1 MEAPL
6 GFNVTSLIGQI
17 INFLILF
24 LVLRKFIFKPVMG
37 LIDSQRKQD
46 KQNEINSKKISD
58 ELENLQK
65 LKDLELSKTRKEAE
79 LIIEEASLEAENIK
93 KETLSASESEAKLML
108 ENARAETE
116 SYKLK
121 LEQNHQEKIV
131 NLGVSL
137 AKKLL
142 GDFLDK
148 NKQQVLVKKAISRIK
163 EANFNE

>member
-37 LIDSQRKQD
+37 LIDAQRKQD

-65 LKDLELSKTRKEAE
+65 QKDLELAKARKEADS
-79 LIIEEASLEAENIK
+79 IIEEAKAEAENIK
-93 KETLSASESEAKLML
+93 KDTLADAGNEAKTII
-108 ENARAETE
+108 ENAKSEME

-148 NKQQVLVKKAISRIK
+148 NKQQLLVKKAISRIK
-163 EANFNE
+163 EVNFNE

>member
-24 LVLRKFIFKPVMG
+24 IILRKFIFKPVMG
-37 LIDSQRKQD
+37 LVDSQRKKE
-46 KQNEINSKKISD
+46 KQNEINSKRIND

-65 LKDLELSKTRKEAE
+65 QKDLELSKARKEGE
-79 LIIEEASLEAENIK
+79 SIIEEAKAEAQNIK
-93 KETLSASESEAKLML
+93 KDVLSAAGNEAKTII
-108 ENARAETE
+108 ENAKSETE
-116 SYKLK
+116 SYRIK
-121 LEQNHQEKIV
+121 LEESNQEKIV
-131 NLGVSL
+131 NLAVSL

-148 NKQQVLVKKAISRIK
+148 TKQQILVKKAISRIK